1 MNHIQGQIK
10 LFFKNLPFTI
20 HHLPLTAYHSTLTNM
35 VTIIASTN
43 RPGSSTLKL
52 AKYYQKCLAERGLQT
67 TLLSLTQLPSNLME
81 TDLYGKRS
89 HAFENLQELITATDK
104 FLFVIPEYNG
114 SYPGVLKVFIDACSF
129 PGSFYDKKAALVGL
143 SSGKYGNIRG
153 IDHFTGVC
161 HYLHLNVMPLKI
173 HIATI
178 RKEMDENGNLII
190 EDTLR
195 YTSEQMDK
203 FIKY

>member
-1 MNHIQGQIK
+1 MI
-10 LFFKNLPFTI
+10 
-20 HHLPLTAYHSTLTNM
+20 
-35 VTIIASTN
+35 TIISATN

-52 AKYYQKCLAERGLQT
+52 SQYYQKKLHEGGAEAGI
-67 TLLSLTQLPSNLME
+67 LSLSQLPANLIE

-89 HAFENLQELITATDK
+89 EAFQPIQDIVDATDK
-104 FLFVIPEYNG
+104 FIFIIPEYNG
-114 SYPGVLKVFIDACSF
+114 SFPGVLKVFIDACSF

-161 HYLHLNVMPLKI
+161 HYLHLQVMPLKL
-173 HIATI
+173 HIPLI
-178 RKEMDENGNLII
+178 KEEFNADKDLFK

-195 YTSEQMDK
+195 FTNEQIEK
-203 FIKY
+203 FINY

>member
-1 MNHIQGQIK
+1 
-10 LFFKNLPFTI
+10 
-20 HHLPLTAYHSTLTNM
+20 M

-43 RPGSSTLKL
+43 RPGSSTLQL
-52 AKYYQKCLAERGLQT
+52 AQYYQKQLAEKGMET
-67 TLLSLTQLPSNLME
+67 GLLSLAQLPHNLIE

-89 HAFENLQELITATDK
+89 DAFNEIQSIITATDK

-129 PGSFYDKKAALVGL
+129 PESFYDKKAALVGL

-161 HYLHLNVMPLKI
+161 HYLNLHIMPLKI
-173 HIATI
+173 HIASI
-178 RKEMDENGNLII
+178 RKEMDGHGNLTA

-195 YTSEQMDK
+195 YTNEQIDK
-203 FIKY
+203 FIKF